1 VILGLDIFVSKFIH
15 IFLCWKV
22 RSWAPKSLFILV
34 PRFFAHLFKVNR
46 GSRARTRIYGDGTHK
61 IWPTLFPF
69 RVGKKH
75 ICDHIFLW
83 ALTKKRGYPH
93 IRVTN
98 IFRACFCV
106 CCVGV
111 CLLRGVA
118 KRRLKAISSR
128 EAPNCR
134 RKAISL
140 VNQAL
145 HRDWDF
151 TLRVFKKRLALDTLN
166 GFGEGQGE
174 Q

>member
-1 VILGLDIFVSKFIH
+1 MILGLDIFVSKFIQ

-22 RSWAPKSLFILV
+22 RSWAPKYLFILV
-34 PRFFAHLFKVNR
+34 PRFLFIFKVYR
-46 GSRARTRIYGDGTHK
+46 GSRARTRIHGGGTQNLTQ
-61 IWPTLFPF
+61 PCSPSEL
-69 RVGKKH
+69 VKKH